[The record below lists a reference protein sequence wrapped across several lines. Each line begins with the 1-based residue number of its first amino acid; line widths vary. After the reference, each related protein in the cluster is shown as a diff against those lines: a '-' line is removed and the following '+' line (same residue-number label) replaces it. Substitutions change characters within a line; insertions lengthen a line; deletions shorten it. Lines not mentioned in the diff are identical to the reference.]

1 MYIPLNY
8 DAINAIE
15 GSYSPSMVKNLNTA
29 VFDYWVRSLFQR
41 ACSVIE
47 FEDLPKTWTGP
58 VRDFFYYCL
67 FRFGFV
73 AVFKRDDVGLVFN
86 PGTLYGRDFYYQ
98 PTNMIVTNPSI
109 TESLDMRI
117 GSECE
122 LLKLTPDYR
131 GIWDIITYYAEK
143 LATLDS
149 AINMS
154 IINSKLAYILAARN
168 KAAAQALKKM
178 LDKINSGEPAVII
191 DMKLLNDPDD
201 KAEPWQFLDRPG
213 LKESYLTPE
222 QLQDFSTI
230 LNNFDMEIGIPV
242 LPYAK
247 KERMVAY
254 EAESRVLDATSRS
267 RVWVRT
273 LRSSIE
279 SVRKLYPEFRMTV
292 KPLYED
298 AEEKEGDEDNDGDA
312 VDSWTV

>member
-29 VFDYWVRSLFQR
+29 VFNYWVRSLFQR
-41 ACSVIE
+41 ACSVID
-47 FEDLPKTWTGP
+47 FEDLPKSWTGP
-58 VRDFFYYCL
+58 VKDFFYYSL

-73 AVFKRDDVGLVFN
+73 AVFKRDDMGLVFN

-109 TESLDMRI
+109 SESLDMQI
-117 GSECE
+117 GTDCE
-122 LLKLTPDYR
+122 LLKLTPDYM
-131 GIWDIITYYAEK
+131 GIWDVIVYYAEK

-154 IINSKLAYILAARN
+154 IINNKFAYLMAARN

-178 LDKINSGEPAVII
+178 LDKVNSGEPAVIL
-191 DMKLLNDPDD
+191 DMKLLNDPED
-201 KAEPWQFLDRPG
+201 KAEPWQFLEREH
-213 LKESYLTPE
+213 LKDSYITTD
-222 QLQDFSTI
+222 QLQDFQTI
-230 LNNFDMEIGIPV
+230 LNDFDMEIGIPV

-247 KERMVAY
+247 KERMVTY
-254 EAESRVLDATSRS
+254 EAESRMIDATSRS

-279 SVRKLYPEFRMTV
+279 SVKKLYPEFRMTV

-298 AEEKEGDEDNDGDA
+298 AAEKEGDEEDGDDDA
-312 VDSWTV
+312 SWSL